1 MFTLP
6 QDATEHVTVQVTP
19 VFDVFV
25 AVAVNCCVFPAR
37 TVAVVGETETLTT
50 GTVIVAEFDLLVSV
64 AEVAVIVT
72 VSALAG
78 GLAGAE

>member
-1 MFTLP
+1 MLSFLRRRAVEVGEQP
-6 QDATEHVTVQVTP
+6 RRDADFAAEQ
-19 VFDVFV
+19 
-25 AVAVNCCVFPAR
+25 AGE
-37 TVAVVGETETLTT
+37 VAVVGETETLAG
-50 GTVIVAEFDLLVSV
+50 GTVIVAEFDLVVSV

>member
-1 MFTLP
+1 M
-6 QDATEHVTVQVTP
+6 
-19 VFDVFV
+19 FDVFV
-25 AVAVNCCVFPAR
+25 TVAENCLVFPAR
-37 TVAVVGETETLTT
+37 MVAVVGETETLAG
-50 GTVIVAEFDLLVSV
+50 GTVIVAEFDLVVSV